1 MIYMA
6 RDLCGIIS
14 GRRDGSFDPPI
25 FLEGSDDAF
34 VNLVSQPIY
43 KIIHNEAAKTV
54 RKVPQGTSYLE
65 WRNYGDLNEYFW

>member
-14 GRRDGSFDPPI
+14 GRRDGSLDPPV

-34 VNLVSQPIY
+34 VNLVSLPIY
-43 KIIHNEAAKTV
+43 KIIHNEAAK
-54 RKVPQGTSYLE
+54 P
-65 WRNYGDLNEYFW
+65 